1 MLIGVPYRCLTQ
13 RAASTP
19 TVGRLTPRRVAVAVP
34 TTTTSSTFEDFVDYI
49 LLLQKNILKSA
60 EDLEINRGQKFV
72 VDRWERDAAN
82 PNAGYGITCVLE
94 DGEVLEKAAANISVV
109 RGTLSAQRA
118 QAMSSRGRS
127 NIDPRGGQPYAAAAM
142 SLVFHSAHPY
152 IPTLRADVR
161 LFQVGQEAW
170 YGGGCD
176 LTPTYLDVADTEA
189 FHRFWKT
196 ICDKYKPGLHG
207 ELKEWCDKYF
217 YIPARKEH
225 RGVGGIFFD
234 DLSSA
239 EAGFDVEAFVREV
252 GDGILSSWLPIVAHH
267 RGEPFTDAQRQWQL
281 MRRGR
286 YIEFNLLYDRGIK
299 FGLDGGRIE
308 SIMVSAPP
316 LIAWKYNVVPEPG
329 SPEEDLLKVLQQPRS
344 WH

>member
-1 MLIGVPYRCLTQ
+1 MMLGNPNRCVN
-13 RAASTP
+13 RHAARP
-19 TVGRLTPRRVAVAVP
+19 RTVGRLTPCRVASAAP
-34 TTTTSSTFEDFVDYI
+34 PPIKSTSFDNFVDYI
-49 LLLQKNILKSA
+49 LVLQKDILNTA
-60 EDLEINRGQKFV
+60 EDLESKRGCKFV

-127 NIDPRGGQPYAAAAM
+127 SIDPRGGQPYAAAAM
-142 SLVFHSAHPY
+142 SLVFHSAHPL

-161 LFQVGQEAW
+161 LFQVGEEAW

-176 LTPTYLDVADTEA
+176 LTPSYVDEADTRE
-189 FHRFWKT
+189 FHRFWKGV
-196 ICDKYKPGLHG
+196 CDKYKPELYD
-207 ELKEWCDKYF
+207 ELKEWCDRYF

-225 RGVGGIFFD
+225 RGVGGLFFD
-234 DLSSA
+234 DLSSS
-239 EAGFDVEAFVREV
+239 EAGFDVESFVREV
-252 GDGILSSWLPIVAHH
+252 GDGILPSWLSIVARH
-267 RGEPFTDAQRQWQL
+267 RDQPFTDAQRQWQL
-281 MRRGR
+281 LRRGR

-329 SPEEDLLKVLQQPRS
+329 SPEDVTLQVLRQPRS
-344 WH
+344 WL